1 VKLNAPGGV
10 SDPEGLEPYGIAGER
25 HRTRRELEGVAV
37 PLEGR
42 EPAREVTEHGV
53 LGGLSGQ
60 LDLVPADLIARRA
73 PDPSA
78 GGLRDQLT
86 TEAHTE

>member
-1 VKLNAPGGV
+1 VKLDAPGGV

-42 EPAREVTEHGV
+42 EPAREVTENRV
-53 LGGLSGQ
+53 LGALGRQ
-60 LDLVPADLIARRA
+60 LDLVPADLIVRRA
-73 PDPSA
+73 PHPSA
-78 GGLRDQLT
+78 CGLRDQLT
-86 TEAHTE
+86 TEAHPE